1 MLPRLSRASS
11 VSRRQKARHRR
22 VYCFRSSSGNGECRF
37 CHRLGRGSAR
47 HRRATRQHGA
57 DDRSRARNSRREL
70 RTFSTSRRWPQTCRG
85 EFFVLLADCRRCAR
99 RLQLTAVDISDGKGC
114 LSRVFC
120 TRAVFSP
127 PKTGGDKA
135 TSSFNWIMKIPTID
149 LFNAFPQP
157 HTIVC

>member
-1 MLPRLSRASS
+1 M
-11 VSRRQKARHRR
+11 VSAAFAIDLDAEALDIGAPLANTALTIGR
-22 VYCFRSSSGNGECRF
+22 VLEIVGEHCEPF
-37 CHRLGRGSAR
+37 
-47 HRRATRQHGA
+47 RRAADGRQLVEA
-57 DDRSRARNSRREL
+57 S
-70 RTFSTSRRWPQTCRG
+70 FSSYS
-85 EFFVLLADCRRCAR
+85 ADCRRCAR